1 MANYLWK
8 NRHGTYYFRVRI
20 PLKYRYYFHHKSEL
34 RRSLQTTDKGIA
46 KRKARA
52 IMAAFDS
59 RLEQINSMTRKQ
71 RSKPLRA
78 NWQISITEERTPSGE
93 PKVSK
98 KLEMSPEEHQQLGN
112 DAVRAIVAGLSDPV
126 HRKTVTPADP
136 IDACPTISDILDDFV
151 RYKNWTTPKTEDQYR
166 ATVQILVELIGDKP
180 FNEINKADARI
191 FRDSLSLIPLNM
203 HHVHSPYREMTIKQA
218 IAANPEKTLSPTSVK
233 HQITRAKA
241 LFNWIEGNYD
251 ELTVNPF
258 AKMQA
263 PTVDKSNSR
272 DPISDQGIAKIF
284 SCYIYNNEDW
294 PKRKKGKEPSKFWIP
309 LILAFTG
316 CRLNEAC
323 QLYLD
328 DIRKKDGVWVINFN
342 EDKDDQ
348 SLKGS
353 FARNVPLH
361 KVLINAGLPE
371 FVEQQR
377 EAGHARL
384 FPELVY
390 TNGGN
395 RYSRATSEFCIT
407 LFKSV
412 GAKGTPHSFRHSVVQ
427 GLTQAEVELRKA
439 QYIVGHKGQQS
450 VTEEVYGANKFTMRQ
465 LKAAIN
471 KLDYG
476 FDFEGVVYANYL
488 SRTGKYKWK

>member
-8 NRHGTYYFRVRI
+8 SRHGTYYFRWRI
-20 PLKYRYYFHHKSEL
+20 AREYRYYFDHKTEL
-34 RRSLQTTDKGIA
+34 RRSLQTTDRASA
-46 KRKARA
+46 KRAARA
-52 IMAAFDS
+52 IMAALD
-59 RLEQINSMTRKQ
+59 RKLEQIDYMTKKQ
-71 RSKPLRA
+71 PQPGHPTSGYTVTM
-78 NWQISITEERTPSGE
+78 TEERDSTGVF
-93 PKVSK
+93 KLSK
-98 KLEMSPEEHQQLGN
+98 TLDMSPKEHEELG
-112 DAVRAIVAGLSDPV
+112 DERVKSIVAGMGSQTPST
-126 HRKTVTPADP
+126 TVANVQTKNT
-136 IDACPTISDILDDFV
+136 CPKVTDILDDFV
-151 RYKNWTTPKTEDQYR
+151 KFKSWTTPKTEAQYR
-166 ATVQILVELIGDKP
+166 ATVKILVGIIGDKP
-180 FNEINKADARI
+180 FNEINKADARA

-203 HHVHSPYREMTIKQA
+203 HQVHSPYRKMTIKQA
-218 IAANPEKTLSPTSVK
+218 IAARADKTLSPTSVK
-233 HQITRAKA
+233 HQIVRVKA

-263 PTVDKSNSR
+263 PTVDKSNAR
-272 DPISDQGIAKIF
+272 DSISNEDIAKIF
-284 SCYIYNNEDW
+284 SCYIYNDEDW

-328 DIRKKDGVWVINFN
+328 DISKKDDVWVINFN
-342 EDKDDQ
+342 ESRDDQ

-361 KVLINAGLPE
+361 KVLINAGLPD

-377 EAGHARL
+377 EAGHTRL

-390 TNGGN
+390 THSGN
-395 RYSRATSEFCIT
+395 RYSRATSEFCIA
-407 LFKSV
+407 LFKSA
-412 GAKGTPHSFRHSVVQ
+412 GAEGTPHSFRHSVVQ
-427 GLTQAEVELRKA
+427 GLTHADVELRKA

-465 LKAAIN
+465 LKAVIN

-476 FDFEGVVYANYL
+476 FDFGLVTYARH
-488 SRTGKYKWK
+488 SIRTGK